1 MATRVDRRT
10 VHFESDE
17 EALAEVADRRAD
29 WLEQEFA
36 FARLFCRIDRQ
47 AAFVPAGC
55 SSVQELASRR
65 GYSTRHV
72 RDLTRLG
79 HALAGEP
86 ELEALLRANEIGFDV
101 ACALGRIHR
110 DPDLPRPDDEWV
122 QWARFE
128 RLAELNR
135 RIRQRIEEVRQGCRD
150 VRPWNAHVT
159 ARTAENLLR
168 CRQIA
173 SQKAGRLLTHGQ
185 LLDVLSTGYLL
196 DEDVAEREGHGPGT
210 GTRRLPPTAERPYDR
225 TIPAEVV
232 RALEERSG
240 GLCEFGSCER
250 PAMET
255 CHLEPHRDGS
265 GREVEN
271 LVRGCRL
278 HHKAFDAGLIRF
290 LGWTRSEDELGA
302 GLPAFRVEE
311 SNEILRPKPRPH
323 AGSRLGQEP
332 DGPPAWLL
340 RALPARHRG
349 RLAAPA
355 GHAAASDADGEPD
368 RGAASGNGS
377 DPDGMSGSTD
387 GAGTCRDAGRA
398 RAPPGDPGPGAA
410 GMRIAAW
417 LAAARPTAAIRGSRP
432 RRSRRRPC
440 GRGSG
445 RDAAG
450 GWALRGRP

>member
-1 MATRVDRRT
+1 MAMKVDRRT
-10 VHFESDE
+10 VHFERDA

-29 WLEQEFA
+29 WLEQELA

-55 SSVQELASRR
+55 SSVQQLASRR
-65 GYSTRHV
+65 GYSSSHA

-79 HALAGEP
+79 YALAGES
-86 ELEALLRANEIGFDV
+86 ELEALLRANEIGFDA

-110 DPDLPRPDDEWV
+110 DPALLRPDDEWIR
-122 QWARFE
+122 WARCE
-128 RLAELNR
+128 RLAGLNR
-135 RIRQRIEEVRQGCRD
+135 RIRQRVEEVRQGCPD

-159 ARTAENLLR
+159 VRTAENLQR

-185 LLDVLSTGYLL
+185 LLDVFATGYLL
-196 DEDVAEREGHGPGT
+196 DEDVAEREDHGPGT

-240 GLCEFGSCER
+240 GLCEFGACER
-250 PAMET
+250 PATET
-255 CHLEPHRDGS
+255 CHLEPHRDGG
-265 GREVEN
+265 GREVED

-302 GLPAFRVEE
+302 GLPAFQVVEG
-311 SNEILRPKPRPH
+311 NEILRPKPRPH

-332 DGPPAWLL
+332 DPPPAWLL

-349 RLAAPA
+349 RWAAPA
-355 GHAAASDADGEPD
+355 RQTAASNADAESD
-368 RGAASGNGS
+368 RGAPSGNRS
-377 DPDGMSGSTD
+377 DLDGMSGSTD

-398 RAPPGDPGPGAA
+398 RAPPG
-410 GMRIAAW
+410 
-417 LAAARPTAAIRGSRP
+417 
-432 RRSRRRPC
+432 
-440 GRGSG
+440 
-445 RDAAG
+445 
-450 GWALRGRP
+450 LR

>member
-1 MATRVDRRT
+1 MAVKVDRRT
-10 VHFESDE
+10 VHFERDE
-17 EALAEVADRRAD
+17 AALAEVADRRAD
-29 WLEQEFA
+29 WLEQELA

-65 GYSTRHV
+65 GYSSSHA

-79 HALAGEP
+79 YALAGEP
-86 ELEALLRANEIGFDV
+86 ELEALLRANEIGFDT
-101 ACALGRIHR
+101 ACALGRIHQ
-110 DPDLPRPDDEWV
+110 DPALLEPDDEWV
-122 QWARFE
+122 RWARFE
-128 RLAELNR
+128 RFGHLLR
-135 RIRQRIEEVRQGCRD
+135 RIRQRVESVRQGRPAN
-150 VRPWNAHVT
+150 VPWNAHVT
-159 ARTAENLLR
+159 ARTAENLVR

-173 SQKAGRLLTHGQ
+173 SQKAGVMLTNGQ

-210 GTRRLPPTAERPYDR
+210 GTRRLPPTAERPCDR

-302 GLPAFRVEE
+302 GLPAFQVVE

-323 AGSRLGQEP
+323 AGSRLGPEP
-332 DGPPAWLL
+332 DPPPAWLL
-340 RALPARHRG
+340 RALPARHRD

-355 GHAAASDADGEPD
+355 GPEVASGADGESD

-377 DPDGMSGSTD
+377 GLDGASGSTD
-387 GAGTCRDAGRA
+387 GAGRCREVARP
-398 RAPPGDPGPGAA
+398 RAPPG
-410 GMRIAAW
+410 
-417 LAAARPTAAIRGSRP
+417 
-432 RRSRRRPC
+432 
-440 GRGSG
+440 
-445 RDAAG
+445 
-450 GWALRGRP
+450 LR